1 MWDTNKSRQGTAAQ
15 VLHSTCAEP
24 LLIRHTD
31 THDST
36 QQVVQFL
43 CCRGTL
49 ITAPSE
55 PIQLPLLAPLTG
67 NPAHM

>member
-55 PIQLPLLAPLTG
+55 PI
-67 NPAHM
+67 